1 MNYCIP
7 TAASLEQVYTGGDSY
22 ATGNFYVSMYESRWV
37 IFTCIWIALVIALI
51 YIKLMDWFAVYL
63 AWVTIVVIE
72 VALCVM
78 GYYSYDYAK

>member
-1 MNYCIP
+1 
-7 TAASLEQVYTGGDSY
+7 
-22 ATGNFYVSMYESRWV
+22 MYESRWV